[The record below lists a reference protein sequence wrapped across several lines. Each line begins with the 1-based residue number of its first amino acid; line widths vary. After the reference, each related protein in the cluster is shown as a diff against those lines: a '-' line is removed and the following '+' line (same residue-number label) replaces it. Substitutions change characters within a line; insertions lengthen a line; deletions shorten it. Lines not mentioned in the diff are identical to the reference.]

1 MVFKRQSGD
10 WTKLLLSAFKQD
22 TQRVTWETLLCCLS
36 GCGNVK
42 PHKACS
48 RGLLVSFGGAVGSN
62 GNTEKKQQRYSPETA
77 ESKEQ
82 QLAVTAE
89 QLAGQAVSLARESGE
104 EEVSGR
110 GSFLLE
116 KEEEEAREQPWKEK
130 GSGK

>member
-1 MVFKRQSGD
+1 M
-10 WTKLLLSAFKQD
+10 
-22 TQRVTWETLLCCLS
+22 
-36 GCGNVK
+36 
-42 PHKACS
+42 
-48 RGLLVSFGGAVGSN
+48 VSFGAVGSN

-116 KEEEEAREQPWKEK
+116 KEEEEEEAREQPWKEK

>member
-1 MVFKRQSGD
+1 M
-10 WTKLLLSAFKQD
+10 
-22 TQRVTWETLLCCLS
+22 
-36 GCGNVK
+36 
-42 PHKACS
+42 
-48 RGLLVSFGGAVGSN
+48 VSFGAVGSN
-62 GNTEKKQQRYSPETA
+62 GNTEKKQQRYSTEVTA

-116 KEEEEAREQPWKEK
+116 KEEEEEEAREQPWKEK

>member
-1 MVFKRQSGD
+1 M
-10 WTKLLLSAFKQD
+10 
-22 TQRVTWETLLCCLS
+22 
-36 GCGNVK
+36 K

-48 RGLLVSFGGAVGSN
+48 RGLLVSFGAVGSN
-62 GNTEKKQQRYSPETA
+62 GNTEKKQQRYSTEVTA

-116 KEEEEAREQPWKEK
+116 KEEEEEEARELPWKEK